1 MAMKRKQPAKPA
13 NRASKSPSP
22 LRFAVVGLGHIAQ
35 AAVLPAFRHARG
47 YAQLSAL
54 VSGDQAKLR
63 KLGRRYGV
71 KQLCSYDDARDLF
84 TGGEIDAVYI
94 ALPNAHHAAWTI
106 RAADAG
112 LHVLCEKPM
121 ALSVSDCERMIDACE
136 RNHVSLMTAYRLHF
150 ERCNL
155 EVADLV
161 RKKRI
166 GDARYFDSQFSMQ
179 VKADN
184 IRVDRELGGGP
195 EWDIGIY
202 CLNAAR
208 YVFAAEPTQIFATAT
223 NSGDKRF
230 REVPETLHVLM
241 KFPQNRVA
249 NFICSFGAADRSRY
263 EIVGTKGSVVVDPAY
278 EYAEGLGY
286 ELTIGEKKRRK
297 KFSKSDQFAP
307 ELIHFAKCI
316 RAGRKPEPSG
326 KEGLID
332 VAIIQ
337 AIHRSLASGGWEPLG
352 VSQVKSRRPSL
363 DQEIRRPAV
372 PREPAMVNAESA
384 HS

>member
-1 MAMKRKQPAKPA
+1 MKSRSRTAQ
-13 NRASKSPSP
+13 P

-35 AAVLPAFRHARG
+35 AAVLPAFRHARKF
-47 YAQLSAL
+47 AELTAL
-54 VSGDQAKLR
+54 VSGSPAKL
-63 KLGRRYGV
+63 KQLGKRYGV
-71 KQLCSYDDARDLF
+71 KHLYSYRDSRDLF
-84 TGGEIDAVYI
+84 TSGLVDAVYI
-94 ALPNAHHAAWTI
+94 ALPNSQHAAWTI

-112 LHVLCEKPM
+112 LHVLCEKPL
-121 ALSVSDCERMIDACE
+121 AVSVHDCERMIDACE
-136 RNHVSLMTAYRLHF
+136 RNNVSLMTAYRLHF

-155 EVADLV
+155 EVADIV

-179 VKADN
+179 VKDGN
-184 IRVDRELGGGP
+184 IRVVRELGGGP
-195 EWDIGIY
+195 EYDIGIY

-230 REVPETLHVLM
+230 RDVPETVHVLM
-241 KFPQNRVA
+241 KFPGDRVA

-263 EIVGTKGSVVVDPAY
+263 EIVGTKGSVVCEPAY
-278 EYAEGLGY
+278 EYAEGLAY
-286 ELTIGEKKRRK
+286 ELSIGDKKRRK
-297 KFSKSDQFAP
+297 KFAKSDQFAP
-307 ELIHFAKCI
+307 ELIHFAKCV
-316 RAGRKPEPSG
+316 RAGRRPEPSG

-332 VAIIQ
+332 IAILE
-337 AIHRSLASGGWEPLG
+337 AIHRSIQSGRWESVAVP
-352 VSQVKSRRPSL
+352 QIKMHRPSL

-372 PREPAMVNAESA
+372 PREPKLVQAESA